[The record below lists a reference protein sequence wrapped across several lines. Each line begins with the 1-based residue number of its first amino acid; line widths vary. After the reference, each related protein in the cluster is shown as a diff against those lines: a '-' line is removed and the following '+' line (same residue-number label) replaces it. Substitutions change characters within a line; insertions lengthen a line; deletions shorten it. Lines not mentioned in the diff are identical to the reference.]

1 VVSIYN
7 KRNAAVGYIT
17 LKAAS
22 RALKRRRQRR
32 SGLKLGLYIGLGLVS
47 VGILAA
53 VAVIAVRRQ
62 NGVAA
67 EEPEEGSAST
77 DAEREDESEIVG
89 EYVTAAPEPIP
100 AT

>member
-1 VVSIYN
+1 VVSIFN
-7 KRNAAVGYIT
+7 KRNAAVGYVT
-17 LKAAS
+17 LKAIS
-22 RALKRRRQRR
+22 RSLERRRKRR

-53 VAVIAVRRQ
+53 VAAIAARRQ
-62 NGVAA
+62 NGLAA
-67 EEPEEGSAST
+67 DEPDEEPASA

-89 EYVTAAPEPIP
+89 EYVTATPEPIP